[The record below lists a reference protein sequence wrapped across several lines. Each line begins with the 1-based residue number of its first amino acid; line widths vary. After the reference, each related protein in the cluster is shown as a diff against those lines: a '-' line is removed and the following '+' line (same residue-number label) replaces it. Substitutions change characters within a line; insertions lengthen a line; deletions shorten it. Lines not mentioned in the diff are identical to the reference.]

1 MNQKQTMLQRFQR
14 LQHSTKERAG
24 PSMPESQGQTAQA
37 VKRTYQ
43 RKQILHEN
51 MASAQNVY
59 KRLLFDEATPKAT
72 REAVPSAV
80 LHNVSQQVTS
90 ELRHQAMEQNEDENV
105 GVTAAVQVEQTGES
119 LLHKG
124 EQLYQHRQVRTSK
137 AHRMDSTLQ
146 RSSNPFSRWRQ
157 KKQIREQLRA
167 MVSGQGLSAMQS
179 IPASLRAKA
188 SAKRTAIVVRPKSRS
203 MLLLGIALLLAFVM
217 NTVSACAPLT
227 QTVLDS
233 IVLGTYSATEEDVRA
248 AEVAYAAKEKELKEE
263 IDHYQQRH
271 PGYDEYRITAAD
283 IWHDPY
289 ALIAIISAWY
299 DGKEWTINE
308 AAPVIEKYFALQYIL
323 TENVETI
330 TKYRT
335 EQRTGQRL
343 VSDGNGG
350 TRLEEYSYEASAPYK
365 YTICTVTLENKI
377 LSHLPVYSMSHH
389 TMGMYAL
396 YMSTLGNMPEL
407 FAGNAHASHLREPGK
422 YDVPEEAL
430 ATDPQ
435 FARIMEEAQKY
446 IGYPYVW
453 GGASPETSF
462 DCSGFVSWVYTESGV
477 YNTGRLGATGLYGIC
492 KKITPEQAQPGD
504 LVFFDGTMGDAADGI
519 THVGIYVGGNH
530 MLHCGSPIGYADLTE
545 SYWRKHFYAFGR
557 VPYER

>member
-1 MNQKQTMLQRFQR
+1 MNQKQAMLQRFQR
-14 LQHSTKERAG
+14 LQHSEEERASPAMLG
-24 PSMPESQGQTAQA
+24 KQGQTAQA

-51 MASAQNVY
+51 MDSAQNVY
-59 KRLLFDEATPKAT
+59 KRLLFDEAMPKAPLRNAT
-72 REAVPSAV
+72 Q
-80 LHNVSQQVTS
+80 HITS

-124 EQLYQHRQVRTSK
+124 EQLYQHRRTSK
-137 AHRMDSTLQ
+137 ARRMDSTLQ
-146 RSSNPFSRWRQ
+146 QNSNPISRWRQ

-203 MLLLGIALLLAFVM
+203 ALLLGIALLLAFVM
-217 NTVSACAPLT
+217 NTISACAPLT

-233 IVLGTYSATEEDVRA
+233 IVLGTYPATEKDVRA
-248 AEVAYAAKEKELKEE
+248 AEAAYAAKEKELKEE

-271 PGYDEYRITAAD
+271 PGYDEYHITAAD

-289 ALIAIISAWY
+289 ALMAIISAWY

-323 TENVETI
+323 MEDVETI

-350 TRLEEYSYEASAPYK
+350 TRLEAYTYEASAPYK

-422 YDVPEEAL
+422 YDVPEETL
-430 ATDPQ
+430 AADPQ

-504 LVFFDGTMGDAADGI
+504 LVFFEGTMGDAADSI

>member
-1 MNQKQTMLQRFQR
+1 MNQKQVMQQRFQR
-14 LQHSTKERAG
+14 LQHSEEERASPAMLG
-24 PSMPESQGQTAQA
+24 KQGQTAQA

-51 MASAQNVY
+51 MDSAQNVY
-59 KRLLFDEATPKAT
+59 KRLLFDEAMPKAPLRNAT
-72 REAVPSAV
+72 Q
-80 LHNVSQQVTS
+80 HITS

-105 GVTAAVQVEQTGES
+105 GVTASVQMEQTGES
-119 LLHKG
+119 LLRKG
-124 EQLYQHRQVRTSK
+124 KQLHQRRVHTSK
-137 AHRMDSTLQ
+137 TCRMDSTLQ

-157 KKQIREQLRA
+157 KQQIREQLRA
-167 MVSGQGLSAMQS
+167 MVSGQGLSAMQN

-188 SAKRTAIVVRPKSRS
+188 SAKRMTIVVRPKSRLA
-203 MLLLGIALLLAFVM
+203 LLLGIALLLAFVM
-217 NTVSACAPLT
+217 NTISACAPLT

-233 IVLGTYSATEEDVRA
+233 IVIGTYPATAEDVRA
-248 AEVAYAAKEKELKEE
+248 AEATYAAKEKELKEE

-271 PGYDEYRITAAD
+271 PGYDEYHITAAD

-323 TENVETI
+323 TEDVETI

-335 EQRTGQRL
+335 EQRTGNRL

-350 TRLEEYSYEASAPYK
+350 TRLEEYTYEASVPYK

-422 YDVPEEAL
+422 YDVPAETL
-430 ATDPQ
+430 AADPQ

-492 KKITPEQAQPGD
+492 KKITSEQAQPGD
-504 LVFFDGTMGDAADGI
+504 LVFFEGTMGDAADGI

>member
-1 MNQKQTMLQRFQR
+1 MNQKQIMLQRFQR
-14 LQHSTKERAG
+14 LQHSTEERAG
-24 PSMPESQGQTAQA
+24 PAVLENQGQMTQA
-37 VKRTYQ
+37 SKRTYQ
-43 RKQILHEN
+43 RKQIIHEN
-51 MASAQNVY
+51 MDSAQNVR
-59 KRLLFDEATPKAT
+59 KRLLFDETAPKAT
-72 REAVPSAV
+72 
-80 LHNVSQQVTS
+80 LHNVSQQITS
-90 ELRHQAMEQNEDENV
+90 ELRHQVAEQNEDENV
-105 GVTAAVQVEQTGES
+105 GVTAAVQVEQTGEN
-119 LLHKG
+119 LLRKG
-124 EQLYQHRQVRTSK
+124 EKLYQHRQVRTSK
-137 AHRMDSTLQ
+137 AHRMDSSLLQ
-146 RSSNPFSRWRQ
+146 GSNPFSRWRQ

-167 MVSGQGLSAMQS
+167 MASGKVSSASQ
-179 IPASLRAKA
+179 IVPVPLRTKA
-188 SAKRTAIVVRPKSRS
+188 TAKRTATVVRPKSRS
-203 MLLLGIALLLAFVM
+203 MLLGIALLLAFVM

-233 IVLGTYSATEEDVRA
+233 IVLGTYPATEEDVRA
-248 AEVAYAAKEKELKEE
+248 AEAAYAAKEKELKEE

-289 ALIAIISAWY
+289 ALMAIISAWY

-323 TENVETI
+323 TEDVETI

-343 VSDGNGG
+343 IADGNGG
-350 TRLEEYSYEASAPYK
+350 TRLEAYTYEASAPYK

-430 ATDPQ
+430 AADPQ

-492 KKITPEQAQPGD
+492 KKITPGQAQPGD
-504 LVFFDGTMGDAADGI
+504 LVFFEGTMGDAADGI

-545 SYWRKHFYAFGR
+545 SYWRKHFYAFRR

>member
-1 MNQKQTMLQRFQR
+1 MNQKQIMLQRFQR

-24 PSMPESQGQTAQA
+24 PAMPEKQGQA

-51 MASAQNVY
+51 MDSAQNVY
-59 KRLLFDEATPKAT
+59 KRLLFDEAMPKAPLRNAT
-72 REAVPSAV
+72 Q
-80 LHNVSQQVTS
+80 HITS

-105 GVTAAVQVEQTGES
+105 GVTATVRVEQTGES
-119 LLHKG
+119 LLRRGK
-124 EQLYQHRQVRTSK
+124 QLYQHRQVRTSK
-137 AHRMDSTLQ
+137 THRMDSTLQ
-146 RSSNPFSRWRQ
+146 RTSSPFSHWRQ
-157 KKQIREQLRA
+157 KQQIRKQFRA
-167 MVSGQGLSAMQS
+167 AAMGKAP
-179 IPASLRAKA
+179 PAWDAMPVPLRAKV
-188 SAKRTAIVVRPKSRS
+188 SAKRTATIVRPKSRS
-203 MLLLGIALLLAFVM
+203 ALLLGIALLLAFVM

-233 IVLGTYSATEEDVRA
+233 IVIGTYPATAEDVRA
-248 AEVAYAAKEKELKEE
+248 AEAAYAAKEKELKEE

-271 PGYDEYRITAAD
+271 PGYDEYRIAAAD

-323 TENVETI
+323 TEDVETI

-350 TRLEEYSYEASAPYK
+350 TRLEEYTYEASVPYK

-377 LSHLPVYSMSHH
+377 LSHLPVHSMSHH

-422 YDVPEEAL
+422 YDVPAETL
-430 ATDPQ
+430 AVDPQ

-492 KKITPEQAQPGD
+492 KKITSEQAQPGD
-504 LVFFDGTMGDAADGI
+504 LVFFEGTMGDAADGI

>member
-1 MNQKQTMLQRFQR
+1 
-14 LQHSTKERAG
+14 
-24 PSMPESQGQTAQA
+24 
-37 VKRTYQ
+37 
-43 RKQILHEN
+43 
-51 MASAQNVY
+51 
-59 KRLLFDEATPKAT
+59 
-72 REAVPSAV
+72 
-80 LHNVSQQVTS
+80 
-90 ELRHQAMEQNEDENV
+90 
-105 GVTAAVQVEQTGES
+105 
-119 LLHKG
+119 
-124 EQLYQHRQVRTSK
+124 
-137 AHRMDSTLQ
+137 
-146 RSSNPFSRWRQ
+146 
-157 KKQIREQLRA
+157 
-167 MVSGQGLSAMQS
+167 MQS

-203 MLLLGIALLLAFVM
+203 ALLLGIALLLAFVM
-217 NTVSACAPLT
+217 NTISACAPLT

-233 IVLGTYSATEEDVRA
+233 IVLGTYPATEKDVRA
-248 AEVAYAAKEKELKEE
+248 AEAAYAAKEKELKEE

-271 PGYDEYRITAAD
+271 PGYDEYHITAAD

-289 ALIAIISAWY
+289 ALMAIISAWY

-323 TENVETI
+323 MEDVETI

-350 TRLEEYSYEASAPYK
+350 TRLEAYTYEASAPYK

-422 YDVPEEAL
+422 YDVPEETL
-430 ATDPQ
+430 AADPQ

-504 LVFFDGTMGDAADGI
+504 LVFFEGTMGDAADSI

>member
-1 MNQKQTMLQRFQR
+1 MNQKQIMLQRFQR

-24 PSMPESQGQTAQA
+24 PAMPEKQGQA

-51 MASAQNVY
+51 MDSAQNVY
-59 KRLLFDEATPKAT
+59 KRLLFDEAMPKAPLRNAT
-72 REAVPSAV
+72 Q
-80 LHNVSQQVTS
+80 HITS

-105 GVTAAVQVEQTGES
+105 GVTATVRVEQTGES
-119 LLHKG
+119 LLRRGK
-124 EQLYQHRQVRTSK
+124 QLYQHRQVRTSK
-137 AHRMDSTLQ
+137 THRMDSTLQ
-146 RSSNPFSRWRQ
+146 RTSSPFSHWRQ
-157 KKQIREQLRA
+157 KQQIRKQFRA
-167 MVSGQGLSAMQS
+167 AAMGKAP
-179 IPASLRAKA
+179 PAWDAMPVPLRAKV
-188 SAKRTAIVVRPKSRS
+188 SAKRTATIVRPKSRS
-203 MLLLGIALLLAFVM
+203 ALLLGIALLLAFVM
-217 NTVSACAPLT
+217 NTISACAPLT

-233 IVLGTYSATEEDVRA
+233 IVIGTYPATAEDVRA
-248 AEVAYAAKEKELKEE
+248 AEAAYAAKEKELKEE

-271 PGYDEYRITAAD
+271 PGYDEYRIAAAD

-323 TENVETI
+323 TEDVETV

-350 TRLEEYSYEASAPYK
+350 TRLEAYTYEASVPYR
-365 YTICTVTLENKI
+365 YSICTVTLENKI

-422 YDVPEEAL
+422 YDVPEETL
-430 ATDPQ
+430 AADPQ

-453 GGASPETSF
+453 GGANPETSF
-462 DCSGFVSWVYTESGV
+462 DCSGFVSWVYTESDV

-504 LVFFDGTMGDAADGI
+504 LVFFEGTMGDAADGI

>member
-1 MNQKQTMLQRFQR
+1 MNQKQIMLQRFQR
-14 LQHSTKERAG
+14 LQHSTEERAG
-24 PSMPESQGQTAQA
+24 PVTLENREQLAQT

-43 RKQILHEN
+43 RKQIIHEN

-59 KRLLFDEATPKAT
+59 KRLLFDEAMPKAT
-72 REAVPSAV
+72 LRNATQ
-80 LHNVSQQVTS
+80 HITS
-90 ELRHQAMEQNEDENV
+90 ELRHQAMKQNEDENV
-105 GVTAAVQVEQTGES
+105 GVTAAVQAEQTGES
-119 LLHKG
+119 LLSKG
-124 EQLYQHRQVRTSK
+124 EQLHQHRQARTSK
-137 AHRMDSTLQ
+137 THRMDSTLQ
-146 RSSNPFSRWRQ
+146 RNSNPISRWRQ
-157 KKQIREQLRA
+157 KQQVRKQLRTVVMGKA
-167 MVSGQGLSAMQS
+167 PPAGDA
-179 IPASLRAKA
+179 IPVPLRAKA
-188 SAKRTAIVVRPKSRS
+188 SAKRTATIVRPKSRS
-203 MLLLGIALLLAFVM
+203 ALLLGIALLLAFVM

-233 IVLGTYSATEEDVRA
+233 IVLGTYPATEEDVRA
-248 AEVAYAAKEKELKEE
+248 AEAAYAAKEKELKEE

-271 PGYDEYRITAAD
+271 PGYAEYRITAAD

-289 ALIAIISAWY
+289 ALMAIISAWY

-323 TENVETI
+323 TEDVETI

-343 VSDGNGG
+343 IADGNGG
-350 TRLEEYSYEASAPYK
+350 TRLEAYTYEASAPYK

-422 YDVPEEAL
+422 YDIPEETL
-430 ATDPQ
+430 AADPR
-435 FARIMEEAQKY
+435 FACIMEEAQKY

-477 YNTGRLGATGLYGIC
+477 YNTGRLGATGLYGIS
-492 KKITPEQAQPGD
+492 KRITSEQVQPGD
-504 LVFFDGTMGDAADGI
+504 LVFFEGTMGDAADGI

>member
-1 MNQKQTMLQRFQR
+1 MNQKQAMLQRFQR
-14 LQHSTKERAG
+14 LQHSEEERASPAMLG
-24 PSMPESQGQTAQA
+24 KQGQTAQA

-51 MASAQNVY
+51 MDSAQNVY
-59 KRLLFDEATPKAT
+59 KRLLFDEAMPKAPLRNAT
-72 REAVPSAV
+72 Q
-80 LHNVSQQVTS
+80 HITS

-137 AHRMDSTLQ
+137 ARRMDSTLQ
-146 RSSNPFSRWRQ
+146 QNSNPISRWRQ

-203 MLLLGIALLLAFVM
+203 ALLLGIALLLAFVM
-217 NTVSACAPLT
+217 NTISACAPLT

-233 IVLGTYSATEEDVRA
+233 IVLGTYPATEKDVRA
-248 AEVAYAAKEKELKEE
+248 AEAAYAAKEKELKEE

-271 PGYDEYRITAAD
+271 PGYDEYHITAAD

-289 ALIAIISAWY
+289 ALMAIISAWY

-323 TENVETI
+323 MEDVETI

-350 TRLEEYSYEASAPYK
+350 TRLEAYTYEASVPYK

-422 YDVPEEAL
+422 YDVPEETL
-430 ATDPQ
+430 AADPQ

-492 KKITPEQAQPGD
+492 KKITPEQAQPRCAEAPPRPAP
-504 LVFFDGTMGDAADGI
+504 V
-519 THVGIYVGGNH
+519 
-530 MLHCGSPIGYADLTE
+530 PPDLTQTC
-545 SYWRKHFYAFGR
+545 
-557 VPYER
+557 VPLQ

>member
-1 MNQKQTMLQRFQR
+1 MNQKQAMQQRFQR
-14 LQHSTKERAG
+14 LQHSTEERAS
-24 PSMPESQGQTAQA
+24 PAMTEKQDQA

-51 MASAQNVY
+51 MDSAQNVR
-59 KRLLFDEATPKAT
+59 KRLLFDDAMPKVTLRNA
-72 REAVPSAV
+72 
-80 LHNVSQQVTS
+80 SQHITS
-90 ELRHQAMEQNEDENV
+90 ELRHQVTEQNEDENV
-105 GVTAAVQVEQTGES
+105 GVTAAVQVEQIGES
-119 LLHKG
+119 LLCKG
-124 EQLYQHRQVRTSK
+124 EQLHHWRQVRTSK
-137 AHRMDSTLQ
+137 THRMDSTLQ
-146 RSSNPFSRWRQ
+146 RNSNPISRWRQ
-157 KKQIREQLRA
+157 KQQVRKQFRA
-167 MVSGQGLSAMQS
+167 VVMGKTSTTWDA
-179 IPASLRAKA
+179 IPVPLRAKA
-188 SAKRTAIVVRPKSRS
+188 SAKRMATVVRPKSRS
-203 MLLLGIALLLAFVM
+203 ALLLGIALLLAFVM
-217 NTVSACAPLT
+217 NTISACAPLT

-233 IVLGTYSATEEDVRA
+233 IVLGTSPATEEDVRA
-248 AEVAYAAKEKELKEE
+248 AEAAYAAKEKELKEE

-289 ALIAIISAWY
+289 ALMAIISAWY

-308 AAPVIEKYFALQYIL
+308 ATPVIEKYFALQYIL
-323 TENVETI
+323 TEDVETI

-343 VSDGNGG
+343 VSGGNGG
-350 TRLEEYSYEASAPYK
+350 TRLEAYTYEASVPYK
-365 YTICTVTLENKI
+365 YTICIVTLENKI

-422 YDVPEEAL
+422 YDVPEETL
-430 ATDPQ
+430 AADPQ

-453 GGASPETSF
+453 GGANPETSF
-462 DCSGFVSWVYTESGV
+462 DCSGFVSWVYTESDV

-504 LVFFDGTMGDAADGI
+504 LVFFEGTMGDAADGI

>member
-1 MNQKQTMLQRFQR
+1 MNQKQVMQQRFQR
-14 LQHSTKERAG
+14 LQHSTEERAS
-24 PSMPESQGQTAQA
+24 PAMTEKQGQA

-51 MASAQNVY
+51 MDSAQNVR
-59 KRLLFDEATPKAT
+59 KRLLFDDAMPKVTLRNA
-72 REAVPSAV
+72 
-80 LHNVSQQVTS
+80 SQHITS
-90 ELRHQAMEQNEDENV
+90 ELRHQVTEQNEDENV
-105 GVTAAVQVEQTGES
+105 GVTAAVQLEQTGES

-137 AHRMDSTLQ
+137 THRMDSTLQ
-146 RSSNPFSRWRQ
+146 QGSNPFSRWRQ

-167 MVSGQGLSAMQS
+167 MTSGKVASVSQIVPVPLW
-179 IPASLRAKA
+179 AKA
-188 SAKRTAIVVRPKSRS
+188 TAKRTAIVVRPKSRS
-203 MLLLGIALLLAFVM
+203 ALLLGLALLLAFVM

-233 IVLGTYSATEEDVRA
+233 IVIGTYPATEEDVRA
-248 AEVAYAAKEKELKEE
+248 AEATYAAKEKELKEE

-289 ALIAIISAWY
+289 ALMAIISAWY

-350 TRLEEYSYEASAPYK
+350 TRLEVYTYEASVPYK
-365 YTICTVTLENKI
+365 YTVCTVTLENKI

-422 YDVPEEAL
+422 YDVPAETL
-430 ATDPQ
+430 AADPQ

-492 KKITPEQAQPGD
+492 KKITSEQAQLGD
-504 LVFFDGTMGDAADGI
+504 LVFFEGTMGDAADGI

-530 MLHCGSPIGYADLTE
+530 MLHCGNPIGYADLTE

>member
-1 MNQKQTMLQRFQR
+1 MNQKQIMLQRFQC
-14 LQHSTKERAG
+14 LQHSEEERAS
-24 PSMPESQGQTAQA
+24 PAMPEKQGQTVQA

-51 MASAQNVY
+51 MDSAQNVR
-59 KRLLFDEATPKAT
+59 KRLLFDDAMPKVTLRNA
-72 REAVPSAV
+72 
-80 LHNVSQQVTS
+80 SQHITS
-90 ELRHQAMEQNEDENV
+90 ELRHQVTEQNEDENV
-105 GVTAAVQVEQTGES
+105 GVTAAVQVEQIGES
-119 LLHKG
+119 LLCKG
-124 EQLYQHRQVRTSK
+124 EQLHHWRQVRTSK
-137 AHRMDSTLQ
+137 THRMDSTLQ
-146 RSSNPFSRWRQ
+146 RNSNPISRWRQ

-179 IPASLRAKA
+179 IPTSLWAKA

-203 MLLLGIALLLAFVM
+203 ALLLGIALLLAFVM

-233 IVLGTYSATEEDVRA
+233 IVLGTYPATEDDVRA
-248 AEVAYAAKEKELKEE
+248 AEAAYAAKEKELKEE

-323 TENVETI
+323 TEDVETI

-350 TRLEEYSYEASAPYK
+350 TRLEAYTYEASAPYK

-422 YDVPEEAL
+422 YDVPEETL
-430 ATDPQ
+430 AADPQ

-492 KKITPEQAQPGD
+492 KKITPKQAQPGD
-504 LVFFDGTMGDAADGI
+504 LLFFEGTMGDDADGI

>member
-1 MNQKQTMLQRFQR
+1 MNQKQAMLQRFQR
-14 LQHSTKERAG
+14 LQHSTEERAS
-24 PSMPESQGQTAQA
+24 PAMPEKQGQAAQA

-51 MASAQNVY
+51 MDSAQNVY
-59 KRLLFDEATPKAT
+59 KRLLFDEAMPKAPLRNAT
-72 REAVPSAV
+72 Q
-80 LHNVSQQVTS
+80 HITS
-90 ELRHQAMEQNEDENV
+90 ELRHQAMEQNKDENV

-119 LLHKG
+119 LLRKG
-124 EQLYQHRQVRTSK
+124 EQLHPWRQIHTSK
-137 AHRMDSTLQ
+137 THRMDSTLQ
-146 RSSNPFSRWRQ
+146 RNSNPISRWRQ
-157 KKQIREQLRA
+157 KKHTQEQLRTVVMGKAPPAWDA
-167 MVSGQGLSAMQS
+167 MPV
-179 IPASLRAKA
+179 SLRAKA
-188 SAKRTAIVVRPKSRS
+188 SAKRTAIVVHPKSRS
-203 MLLLGIALLLAFVM
+203 ALLLGIALLLAFVM

-233 IVLGTYSATEEDVRA
+233 IVLGTYPATEEDVRA

-323 TENVETI
+323 TEDVETI

-343 VSDGNGG
+343 IADGNGG
-350 TRLEEYSYEASAPYK
+350 TRLEAYTYEAAAPYK

-422 YDVPEEAL
+422 YDVPEETL
-430 ATDPQ
+430 AADPQ

-462 DCSGFVSWVYTESGV
+462 DCSGFVSWVYTKSGV

-492 KKITPEQAQPGD
+492 KKITPEQVQPGD
-504 LVFFDGTMGDAADGI
+504 LVFFQGTMGDVEGI
-519 THVGIYVGGNH
+519 THVGIYVGNH
-530 MLHCGSPIGYADLTE
+530 WMIHCGDVRPEG
-545 SYWRKHFYAFGR
+545 RK
-557 VPYER
+557 

>member
-1 MNQKQTMLQRFQR
+1 MNQKQAMLQRFQR
-14 LQHSTKERAG
+14 LQHSTGERAG
-24 PSMPESQGQTAQA
+24 PVTLENREQLAQA

-51 MASAQNVY
+51 MDSAQNVR
-59 KRLLFDEATPKAT
+59 KRLLFDEAAPKAT
-72 REAVPSAV
+72 
-80 LHNVSQQVTS
+80 LHNASQQITS
-90 ELRHQAMEQNEDENV
+90 ELRHQVAEQNEDENV
-105 GVTAAVQVEQTGES
+105 GVTASVQVEQTGES
-119 LLHKG
+119 LLRKG
-124 EQLYQHRQVRTSK
+124 KQLHQRRVHTSK
-137 AHRMDSTLQ
+137 TYRMDSTLQ
-146 RSSNPFSRWRQ
+146 RNSNPISRWRQ

-167 MVSGQGLSAMQS
+167 MASGKVSSASQ
-179 IPASLRAKA
+179 IVPVPLRAKA
-188 SAKRTAIVVRPKSRS
+188 SAKRTATVVRPKSRS
-203 MLLLGIALLLAFVM
+203 MLLLGLALLLAFVM

-233 IVLGTYSATEEDVRA
+233 IVLGTYPATEEDVRA
-248 AEVAYAAKEKELKEE
+248 AEATYAAKEKELKEE

-323 TENVETI
+323 TEDVETI

-350 TRLEEYSYEASAPYK
+350 TRLEAYTYEASVPYK

-422 YDVPEEAL
+422 YDVPEETL
-430 ATDPQ
+430 AADPQ

-504 LVFFDGTMGDAADGI
+504 LVFFEGTMGDAADGI

>member
-1 MNQKQTMLQRFQR
+1 MNQKQIMLQRFQR
-14 LQHSTKERAG
+14 LQYSEEERAS
-24 PSMPESQGQTAQA
+24 PAMLEKQGQA

-51 MASAQNVY
+51 MDSAQNVY
-59 KRLLFDEATPKAT
+59 KRLLFDEAAPKAT
-72 REAVPSAV
+72 
-80 LHNVSQQVTS
+80 LHNVSQQITS
-90 ELRHQAMEQNEDENV
+90 ELRHQVAEQNEDENV
-105 GVTAAVQVEQTGES
+105 GVTASVQVEQTGES
-119 LLHKG
+119 LLRKG
-124 EQLYQHRQVRTSK
+124 KQLYQRQVRTSK
-137 AHRMDSTLQ
+137 ARRMDSTLQ
-146 RSSNPFSRWRQ
+146 QNSNPISRWRQ

-167 MVSGQGLSAMQS
+167 VAMGKAPTTWDV
-179 IPASLRAKA
+179 IPVPLRAKA
-188 SAKRTAIVVRPKSRS
+188 SAKRMTTVVRPKSRS
-203 MLLLGIALLLAFVM
+203 ALLLGIALLLAFVM

-233 IVLGTYSATEEDVRA
+233 IVLGTYPATEEDVRA
-248 AEVAYAAKEKELKEE
+248 AEAAYAAKEKELKEE

-323 TENVETI
+323 TEDVETI

-343 VSDGNGG
+343 VSDGKGG
-350 TRLEEYSYEASAPYK
+350 TRLEAYTYETSAPYK

-422 YDVPEEAL
+422 YDVPEETL
-430 ATDPQ
+430 AADPQ

-504 LVFFDGTMGDAADGI
+504 LVFFEGTMGDAADGI

>member
-1 MNQKQTMLQRFQR
+1 MNQKQAMQQRFQR
-14 LQHSTKERAG
+14 LQHSTEERAS
-24 PSMPESQGQTAQA
+24 PAMLEKQGQA

-51 MASAQNVY
+51 MDSAQNVR
-59 KRLLFDEATPKAT
+59 KRLLFDDAMPKVTLRNA
-72 REAVPSAV
+72 
-80 LHNVSQQVTS
+80 SQHITS
-90 ELRHQAMEQNEDENV
+90 ELRHQVTEQNEDENV
-105 GVTAAVQVEQTGES
+105 GVTAAVQVEQIGES
-119 LLHKG
+119 LLCKG
-124 EQLYQHRQVRTSK
+124 EQLHHWRQVRTSK
-137 AHRMDSTLQ
+137 THRMDSTLQ
-146 RSSNPFSRWRQ
+146 RNSNPISRWRQ
-157 KKQIREQLRA
+157 KQQVRKQFRA
-167 MVSGQGLSAMQS
+167 VVMRKTSTTWDA
-179 IPASLRAKA
+179 IPVPLRAKA
-188 SAKRTAIVVRPKSRS
+188 SAKRMATVVRPKSRS
-203 MLLLGIALLLAFVM
+203 ALLLGIALLLAFVM

-233 IVLGTYSATEEDVRA
+233 IVLGTSPATAEDVRA
-248 AEVAYAAKEKELKEE
+248 AEAAYAAKEKELKEE

-271 PGYDEYRITAAD
+271 PGYDEYHITAAD

-289 ALIAIISAWY
+289 ALMAIISAWY

-323 TENVETI
+323 TEDVETI

-350 TRLEEYSYEASAPYK
+350 TRLEAYTYEASAPYK

-435 FARIMEEAQKY
+435 FACIMEEAQKY

-504 LVFFDGTMGDAADGI
+504 LVFFEGTMGDAADGI

-530 MLHCGSPIGYADLTE
+530 MLHCGSLIGYADLTE

>member
-1 MNQKQTMLQRFQR
+1 MNQKQAMLQRFQR
-14 LQHSTKERAG
+14 LQHSTEERAS
-24 PSMPESQGQTAQA
+24 PAMPEKQGQAAQA

-51 MASAQNVY
+51 MDSAQNVR
-59 KRLLFDEATPKAT
+59 KRLLFDEAAPKAT
-72 REAVPSAV
+72 
-80 LHNVSQQVTS
+80 LHNASQQITS
-90 ELRHQAMEQNEDENV
+90 ELRHQVTEQNEDENV

-119 LLHKG
+119 LLRKG
-124 EQLYQHRQVRTSK
+124 KQLHQRRVHTSK
-137 AHRMDSTLQ
+137 THRMDSTLQ
-146 RSSNPFSRWRQ
+146 QNSNPISRWRQ

-203 MLLLGIALLLAFVM
+203 ALLLGIALLLAFVM
-217 NTVSACAPLT
+217 NTISACAPLT

-233 IVLGTYSATEEDVRA
+233 IVLGTYPATEEDVRA
-248 AEVAYAAKEKELKEE
+248 AEAAYAAKEKELKEE
-263 IDHYQQRH
+263 IEHYQQRH

-308 AAPVIEKYFALQYIL
+308 ATPVIEKYFALQYIL
-323 TENVETI
+323 TEDVETI
-330 TKYRT
+330 TKYHT

-350 TRLEEYSYEASAPYK
+350 TRLEAYTYEAAAPYK
-365 YTICTVTLENKI
+365 YTICAVTLENKI

-422 YDVPEEAL
+422 YDVPEETL
-430 ATDPQ
+430 AADPQ

-504 LVFFDGTMGDAADGI
+504 LVFFEGTMGDVTDGI

-530 MLHCGSPIGYADLTE
+530 MLHCGNPIGYADLTE

>member
-1 MNQKQTMLQRFQR
+1 MNQKQTMQQRFQR
-14 LQHSTKERAG
+14 LQHSAEERAG
-24 PSMPESQGQTAQA
+24 PSMPKGQGQTTQA

-51 MASAQNVY
+51 MDSAQNVR
-59 KRLLFDEATPKAT
+59 KRLLLDEATPKAT
-72 REAVPSAV
+72 
-80 LHNVSQQVTS
+80 LHNVSQQITS
-90 ELRHQAMEQNEDENV
+90 ELRHQVTEQNEDENV
-105 GVTAAVQVEQTGES
+105 GVTATVQAEQLGEG
-119 LLHKG
+119 LLRKG
-124 EQLYQHRQVRTSK
+124 EQLHQWRQVRTSK
-137 AHRMDSTLQ
+137 THRMDSTLQ
-146 RSSNPFSRWRQ
+146 RNSNPISRWRQ

-179 IPASLRAKA
+179 IPASLRAKT
-188 SAKRTAIVVRPKSRS
+188 SAKRMTIVVRPKSRS
-203 MLLLGIALLLAFVM
+203 ALLLGIALLLAFVM
-217 NTVSACAPLT
+217 NTISACAPLT

-233 IVLGTYSATEEDVRA
+233 IVLGTYPATEEDVRA
-248 AEVAYAAKEKELKEE
+248 AEAAYAVKEKELKEE

-323 TENVETI
+323 TEDVETI

-350 TRLEEYSYEASAPYK
+350 ARLEAYTYETSVPYK

-407 FAGNAHASHLREPGK
+407 FAGNVHASHLREPGK
-422 YDVPEEAL
+422 YDVPEETL

-504 LVFFDGTMGDAADGI
+504 LVFFEGTMGDAADGI

>member
-1 MNQKQTMLQRFQR
+1 MNQKQAMQQRFQR
-14 LQHSTKERAG
+14 LQHSEEERAS
-24 PSMPESQGQTAQA
+24 PAMLEKQGQAAQA

-51 MASAQNVY
+51 MDSAQNVR
-59 KRLLFDEATPKAT
+59 KRLLFDEAMPKAT
-72 REAVPSAV
+72 RGAAPGAV
-80 LHNVSQQVTS
+80 LHNVSQQITS
-90 ELRHQAMEQNEDENV
+90 ELRHQVTEQNEDENV
-105 GVTAAVQVEQTGES
+105 GVTAAVQVEQMGER
-119 LLHKG
+119 LPRKG
-124 EQLYQHRQVRTSK
+124 EQLHQYRQVRTSK

-146 RSSNPFSRWRQ
+146 RNSNPFSRWRQ
-157 KKQIREQLRA
+157 KQQIRKQLRA
-167 MVSGQGLSAMQS
+167 VAMGKAPTTWDV
-179 IPASLRAKA
+179 IPVPLRAKA
-188 SAKRTAIVVRPKSRS
+188 SAKRMTTIVRPKSRS
-203 MLLLGIALLLAFVM
+203 ALLLGLALLLAFVM
-217 NTVSACAPLT
+217 NTISACAPLT

-233 IVLGTYSATEEDVRA
+233 IVLGTYPATEEDVRA
-248 AEVAYAAKEKELKEE
+248 AEAAYAAKEKELKEE

-289 ALIAIISAWY
+289 ALMAIISAWY

-323 TENVETI
+323 TEDVETV

-350 TRLEEYSYEASAPYK
+350 TRLEAYTYEASAPYK

-407 FAGNAHASHLREPGK
+407 FAGNAHASHLHEPGK
-422 YDVPEEAL
+422 YDVPAETL
-430 ATDPQ
+430 AADPQ

-504 LVFFDGTMGDAADGI
+504 LVFFEGTMGDAADGI

>member
-1 MNQKQTMLQRFQR
+1 MNQKQAMQQRFQR
-14 LQHSTKERAG
+14 LQHSTEERAS
-24 PSMPESQGQTAQA
+24 PAMTEKQDQA

-51 MASAQNVY
+51 MDSAQNVR
-59 KRLLFDEATPKAT
+59 KRLLFDDAMPKVTLRNA
-72 REAVPSAV
+72 
-80 LHNVSQQVTS
+80 SQHITS
-90 ELRHQAMEQNEDENV
+90 ELRHQVTEQNEDENV
-105 GVTAAVQVEQTGES
+105 GVTAAVQVEQIGES
-119 LLHKG
+119 LLCKG
-124 EQLYQHRQVRTSK
+124 EQLHHWRQVRTSK
-137 AHRMDSTLQ
+137 THRMDSTLQ
-146 RSSNPFSRWRQ
+146 RNSNPISRWRQ
-157 KKQIREQLRA
+157 KQQVRKQFRA
-167 MVSGQGLSAMQS
+167 VVMGKTSTTWDA
-179 IPASLRAKA
+179 IPVPLRAKA
-188 SAKRTAIVVRPKSRS
+188 SAKRMATVVRPKSRS
-203 MLLLGIALLLAFVM
+203 ALLLGIALLLAFVM
-217 NTVSACAPLT
+217 NTISACAPLT

-233 IVLGTYSATEEDVRA
+233 IVLGTYPATEEDVRA
-248 AEVAYAAKEKELKEE
+248 AEATYAAKEKELKEE

-289 ALIAIISAWY
+289 ALMAIISAWY

-323 TENVETI
+323 TEDVETV

-343 VSDGNGG
+343 VSDGNGR
-350 TRLEEYSYEASAPYK
+350 TRLEAYTYEASAPYK

-407 FAGNAHASHLREPGK
+407 FAGNAHASHLHEPGK
-422 YDVPEEAL
+422 YDVPAETL
-430 ATDPQ
+430 AADPQ

-477 YNTGRLGATGLYGIC
+477 CNTGRLGATGLYGIC

-504 LVFFDGTMGDAADGI
+504 LVFFEGTMGDAADGI

-545 SYWRKHFYAFGR
+545 SYWRKHFHAFGR

>member
-1 MNQKQTMLQRFQR
+1 MNQKQAMLQRFQR
-14 LQHSTKERAG
+14 LQHSTEERAS
-24 PSMPESQGQTAQA
+24 PAMPEKQGQAAQA

-51 MASAQNVY
+51 MDSAQNVY
-59 KRLLFDEATPKAT
+59 KRLLFDEAMPKTPLRNANQ
-72 REAVPSAV
+72 
-80 LHNVSQQVTS
+80 HITS

-105 GVTAAVQVEQTGES
+105 GVTASVQVEQTGEN
-119 LLHKG
+119 LLRKG
-124 EQLYQHRQVRTSK
+124 EKLYQHRQVRTSK
-137 AHRMDSTLQ
+137 ICCMDSTLH
-146 RSSNPFSRWRQ
+146 RNSNPISRWRQ

-167 MVSGQGLSAMQS
+167 VAMGKAPTTWDV
-179 IPASLRAKA
+179 IPVLLRAKA
-188 SAKRTAIVVRPKSRS
+188 SAKRMTTVVRPKSRS
-203 MLLLGIALLLAFVM
+203 ALLLGIALLLAFVM
-217 NTVSACAPLT
+217 NTISACAPLT

-233 IVLGTYSATEEDVRA
+233 IVLGTYPATEEDVRA
-248 AEVAYAAKEKELKEE
+248 AEATYAAKEKELKEE

-289 ALIAIISAWY
+289 ALMAIISAWY

-323 TENVETI
+323 TEDVETI

-350 TRLEEYSYEASAPYK
+350 TRLEAYTYEASVPYK

-492 KKITPEQAQPGD
+492 KKITPEQVQPGD
-504 LVFFDGTMGDAADGI
+504 LVFFQGTMGDAADGI

>member
-1 MNQKQTMLQRFQR
+1 MNQKQAMLQRFQR
-14 LQHSTKERAG
+14 LQHSEGERAS
-24 PSMPESQGQTAQA
+24 PAMPEKQGQA

-51 MASAQNVY
+51 MDSAQNVY
-59 KRLLFDEATPKAT
+59 KRLLFDEAMPKAPLRDAT
-72 REAVPSAV
+72 Q
-80 LHNVSQQVTS
+80 HITS
-90 ELRHQAMEQNEDENV
+90 ELRHQVTEQNEDENV
-105 GVTAAVQVEQTGES
+105 GVTAAVQAEQLGEG
-119 LLHKG
+119 LLRKG
-124 EQLYQHRQVRTSK
+124 EQLYQYRQVRTSK
-137 AHRMDSTLQ
+137 ARRMDSTLQ
-146 RSSNPFSRWRQ
+146 QNSNPVSRWRQ
-157 KKQIREQLRA
+157 KQQIRKQLRA
-167 MVSGQGLSAMQS
+167 AAMGKATPTWDTM
-179 IPASLRAKA
+179 PAPLRIKT
-188 SAKRTAIVVRPKSRS
+188 SVKHTATVVRPKSRS
-203 MLLLGIALLLAFVM
+203 ALLLGIALLLAFVM
-217 NTVSACAPLT
+217 NTISACAPLT

-233 IVLGTYSATEEDVRA
+233 IVLGTYPATEDDVRA
-248 AEVAYAAKEKELKEE
+248 AEAAYAAKEKELKEE

-323 TENVETI
+323 TEDVETI

-350 TRLEEYSYEASAPYK
+350 TRLEAYTYEASAPYK

-422 YDVPEEAL
+422 YDVPEETL
-430 ATDPQ
+430 AADPQ
-435 FARIMEEAQKY
+435 SACIMEEAQKY

-492 KKITPEQAQPGD
+492 KKITSEQAQPGD
-504 LVFFDGTMGDAADGI
+504 LVFFEGTMGDAADSI

>member
-1 MNQKQTMLQRFQR
+1 
-14 LQHSTKERAG
+14 
-24 PSMPESQGQTAQA
+24 
-37 VKRTYQ
+37 
-43 RKQILHEN
+43 
-51 MASAQNVY
+51 
-59 KRLLFDEATPKAT
+59 
-72 REAVPSAV
+72 
-80 LHNVSQQVTS
+80 
-90 ELRHQAMEQNEDENV
+90 
-105 GVTAAVQVEQTGES
+105 
-119 LLHKG
+119 
-124 EQLYQHRQVRTSK
+124 
-137 AHRMDSTLQ
+137 
-146 RSSNPFSRWRQ
+146 
-157 KKQIREQLRA
+157 
-167 MVSGQGLSAMQS
+167 MQS

-203 MLLLGIALLLAFVM
+203 ALLLGIALLLTFVM

-233 IVLGTYSATEEDVRA
+233 IVLGTYPATEEDVRA
-248 AEVAYAAKEKELKEE
+248 AEAAYAAKEKELKEE

-289 ALIAIISAWY
+289 ALMAIISAWY

-323 TENVETI
+323 TEDVETI

-335 EQRTGQRL
+335 EQRTGHRL

-350 TRLEEYSYEASAPYK
+350 TRLEAYTYEASAPYK

-422 YDVPEEAL
+422 YDVPAETL
-430 ATDPQ
+430 AADPQ

-492 KKITPEQAQPGD
+492 KKITSEQAQLGD
-504 LVFFDGTMGDAADGI
+504 LVFFEGTMGDAADGI

>member
-1 MNQKQTMLQRFQR
+1 MSQKQIMLQRFQR
-14 LQHSTKERAG
+14 LQHSTEERAG
-24 PSMPESQGQTAQA
+24 PVTLENREQLAQA

-43 RKQILHEN
+43 RKQIIHEN
-51 MASAQNVY
+51 MNSAQNVR
-59 KRLLFDEATPKAT
+59 KRLLFDETAPKAT
-72 REAVPSAV
+72 
-80 LHNVSQQVTS
+80 LHNVSQQITC
-90 ELRHQAMEQNEDENV
+90 ELRHQVTEQNEDENI
-105 GVTAAVQVEQTGES
+105 GVTAAVQVEQMGES
-119 LLHKG
+119 LLRKG
-124 EQLYQHRQVRTSK
+124 EKVYQGWQVHASK
-137 AHRMDSTLQ
+137 ARRMDSTLQ
-146 RSSNPFSRWRQ
+146 RNSNPFSRWRQ
-157 KKQIREQLRA
+157 KQQIRKQLRA
-167 MVSGQGLSAMQS
+167 VAMGKAPTTWDV
-179 IPASLRAKA
+179 ILVPLRAKA
-188 SAKRTAIVVRPKSRS
+188 SAKRMTTVVRPKSRS
-203 MLLLGIALLLAFVM
+203 ALLLGIALLLAFVM

-233 IVLGTYSATEEDVRA
+233 IVLGTYPATEEDIRA
-248 AEVAYAAKEKELKEE
+248 AEAAYAAKEKELKEE

-323 TENVETI
+323 TEDVETI

-350 TRLEEYSYEASAPYK
+350 TRLEAYTYEASVPYK

-504 LVFFDGTMGDAADGI
+504 LVFFEGTMGDAADGI